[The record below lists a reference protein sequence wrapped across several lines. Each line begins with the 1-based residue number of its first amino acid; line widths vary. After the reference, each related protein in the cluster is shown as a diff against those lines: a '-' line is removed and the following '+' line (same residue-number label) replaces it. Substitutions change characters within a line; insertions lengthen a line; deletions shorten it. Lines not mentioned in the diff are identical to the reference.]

1 MRIGWF
7 LSLESLQLFVVEEGL
22 NPEVVVHPKSL
33 ELLGQREVGK
43 NYIMN
48 LGRNKSVFYQN
59 EDQICYDTCC
69 PVSGNWTC
77 RTYVFL

>member
-1 MRIGWF
+1 MCDIFEVSNCIRDI
-7 LSLESLQLFVVEEGL
+7 VVEKGL

-33 ELLGQREVGK
+33 ELLGQGEVSK
-43 NYIMN
+43 DHVMN

-69 PVSGNWTC
+69 PDG
-77 RTYVFL
+77 